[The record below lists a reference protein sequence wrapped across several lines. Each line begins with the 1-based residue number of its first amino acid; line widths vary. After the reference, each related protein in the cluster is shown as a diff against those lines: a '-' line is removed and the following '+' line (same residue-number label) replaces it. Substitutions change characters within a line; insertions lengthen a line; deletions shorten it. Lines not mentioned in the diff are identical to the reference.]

1 MFSTTIVIFLDRP
14 LSGLSS
20 SSIDSI
26 SQCKDQ
32 FTLTE
37 TEEKEKISEVI
48 LEEQPAS
55 EESRDMSD
63 SRLATPSRKHTLTMV
78 SPSSTLL
85 DTPVMTPSDSRE
97 TFGTCERFS
106 VDASS
111 SPCTDLVQ
119 RKPVQKAAV
128 VPWDT
133 MQPLVSDEE
142 NGKEGY
148 PTCLTAVCGTMV
160 LSFLE
165 YSGKL

>member
-119 RKPVQKAAV
+119 RKPVQKADRKSTRLNSSHANISYAV
-128 VPWDT
+128 F
-133 MQPLVSDEE
+133 
-142 NGKEGY
+142 
-148 PTCLTAVCGTMV
+148 CLKKKNTNLLTI
-160 LSFLE
+160 LIP
-165 YSGKL
+165 